1 MTANEVVP
9 IQPGDSTVVVA
20 ADGSVTVTQVSN
32 AVTVTSAGTI
42 TVPFSPLDLS
52 PTLWLDAS
60 DTGTITESGG
70 SVSQWDDKST
80 NGNNFVQAT
89 GSSQPATGTRT
100 INSLNV
106 VDFNGSTTFLENN
119 PSTFAAAQPFTIF
132 AVAEH
137 DTDVYSRIF
146 TQLGANVL
154 FAFINTERT
163 YSGAGLFVY
172 GTTGDAPTG
181 SPLLLR
187 YTFDGASSNG
197 FIDGVQT
204 VSGNFGTNEFETGRV
219 VRIGANESGV
229 QALDGAVG
237 EIFLVQGTLT
247 AQQISDAET
256 YLADKW
262 GITL

>member
-1 MTANEVVP
+1 MPMPAGV
-9 IQPGDSTVVVA
+9 GVA
-20 ADGSVTVTQVSN
+20 AG
-32 AVTVTSAGTI
+32 G
-42 TVPFSPLDLS
+42 FSPLDLS

-60 DTGTITESGG
+60 DTNTITESTPG
-70 SVSQWDDKST
+70 SGVVSQWDDKST

-89 GSSQPATGTRT
+89 GSFQPATGTRT

-106 VDFNGSTTFLENN
+106 VDFNGSTTFLEIN

-146 TQLGANVL
+146 LQRGGTNVL

-219 VRIGANESGV
+219 VRIGAYESGV

-247 AQQISDAET
+247 AQQISDTET